1 MLKRR
6 DAFLK
11 KSALAVS
18 VALLLSAQAQA
29 QDILI
34 GPIQPGEDNSFL
46 FGESVAGRSI
56 DKVRNVWLIGDDSF
70 LLDSNRTVLLGN
82 NSGVVNSP
90 GSVSLGHDALIAD
103 SEWGT
108 VAGKEASL
116 ISSRQSSAIGAF
128 SSVQDSTS
136 SVALGH
142 GSQVSGENNVVSVGA
157 GPEGYGESVKGAPET
172 RRIINVSDGVKD
184 SDAATKGQMD
194 NAIADAVRVSGD
206 ALRGEI
212 GGVYRDARAHTDSQ
226 VTAVR
231 DELKAEGDSLRGE
244 IGGVYRDARA
254 HTDSQV
260 TAVRDELSRDIIAG
274 TSAAVAYTDVTAL
287 ALQDEIKDGTNKVR
301 DELKSQGD
309 SLRGEIGG
317 VYRDARAHTDSQVT
331 AVRDELKAE
340 GDSLRGEIGGVYRD
354 ARAHTD
360 SQVTAVRDELS
371 RDIIAGT
378 SAAVAYTDASSLALQ
393 DEIKEKAD
401 ETVQVSRA
409 YTDKSVR
416 DARKE
421 AKSQAEHLSDVL
433 VKNRAQT
440 DAAIASNT
448 AAIRNNSHR
457 LDLTEAWQ
465 KMATE
470 RMNNMQEQ
478 IKENRKELRES
489 AAQSAALAGLFQPY
503 SVGKFNA
510 TAAVG
515 GYRDEQAIAV
525 GVGYRFTENVA
536 GKVAVAAGGSSAS
549 WNAGVNFEF

>member
-29 QDILI
+29 VLTGPVDGNSSSLLI
-34 GPIQPGEDNSFL
+34 GENSFITNL
-46 FGESVAGRSI
+46 TGTV
-56 DKVRNVWLIGDDSF
+56 NNTF
-70 LLDSNRTVLLGN
+70 LLGGGAFNLD
-82 NSGVVNSP
+82 SP
-90 GSVSLGHDALIAD
+90 GSLQFGSFSEVYNSPHSVTLGRDAGQAE
-103 SEWGT
+103 SKYG
-108 VAGKEASL
+108 V
-116 ISSRQSSAIGAF
+116 AIGKSAEVF
-128 SSVQDSTS
+128 NSQHSVAIGGWAGIENSSG

-157 GPEGYGESVKGAPET
+157 GPEGYGKSVKGAPET
-172 RRIINVSDGVKD
+172 RRIINVSDGINNT
-184 SDAATKGQMD
+184 DAATVGQLNERFD
-194 NAIADAVRVSGD
+194 DAQVFLLQTNERID
-206 ALRGEI
+206 E
-212 GGVYRDARAHTDSQ
+212 TDKRLST
-226 VTAVR
+226 VHA
-231 DELKAEGDSLRGE
+231 
-244 IGGVYRDARA
+244 
-254 HTDSQV
+254 
-260 TAVRDELSRDIIAG
+260 ELSRDIIAG
-274 TSAAVAYTDVTAL
+274 TSAAVTYTDVTAL

-301 DELKSQGD
+301 DELKSQ
-309 SLRGEIGG
+309 
-317 VYRDARAHTDSQVT
+317 
-331 AVRDELKAE
+331 

-489 AAQSAALAGLFQPY
+489 A
-503 SVGKFNA
+503 
-510 TAAVG
+510 
-515 GYRDEQAIAV
+515 
-525 GVGYRFTENVA
+525 
-536 GKVAVAAGGSSAS
+536 
-549 WNAGVNFEF
+549 

>member
-18 VALLLSAQAQA
+18 VALLLSSQALA
-29 QDILI
+29 HKTLSEPLTGTIWL
-34 GPIQPGEDNSFL
+34 DNGTQSL
-46 FGESVAGRSI
+46 ESASVI
-56 DKVRNVWLIGDDSF
+56 DRNGNANGDTNVTGKNF
-70 LLDSNRTVLLGN
+70 AVG
-82 NSGVVNSP
+82 SGAIIW
-90 GSVSLGHDALIAD
+90 D
-103 SEWGT
+103 
-108 VAGKEASL
+108 AGKSMAVGHKT
-116 ISSRQSSAIGAF
+116 AVFNA
-128 SSVQDSTS
+128 DN
-136 SVALGH
+136 SVALGY
-142 GSQVSGENNVVSVGA
+142 GSQVNGESNVLSVGA
-157 GPEGYGESVKGAPET
+157 GPSGYGFSVDGAPET

-231 DELKAEGDSLRGE
+231 DELKAE
-244 IGGVYRDARA
+244 
-254 HTDSQV
+254 
-260 TAVRDELSRDIIAG
+260 
-274 TSAAVAYTDVTAL
+274 
-287 ALQDEIKDGTNKVR
+287 
-301 DELKSQGD
+301 GD

-470 RMNNMQEQ
+470 GMNNMQEQ

>member
-18 VALLLSAQAQA
+18 VALLLSSQAQAQA
-29 QDILI
+29 QAHKTLTESSTGTIWL
-34 GPIQPGEDNSFL
+34 DNGTQSL
-46 FGESVAGRSI
+46 ESVSVI
-56 DKVRNVWLIGDDSF
+56 DRNGNFNGHTNVTGKNFAVGSGAIIWDADKSMA
-70 LLDSNRTVLLGN
+70 VGN
-82 NSGVVNSP
+82 NTAVFN
-90 GSVSLGHDALIAD
+90 AD
-103 SEWGT
+103 
-108 VAGKEASL
+108 
-116 ISSRQSSAIGAF
+116 
-128 SSVQDSTS
+128 S
-136 SVALGH
+136 SVALGY
-142 GSQVSGENNVVSVGA
+142 GSQVNGESNVLSVGA
-157 GPEGYGESVKGAPET
+157 GPSGYGVSVDGDGAPET

-194 NAIADAVRVSGD
+194 NAIADAVRESGD

-212 GGVYRDARAHTDSQ
+212 GAVYRDAVADAKSRVESAENRLNGNI
-226 VTAVR
+226 TA
-231 DELKAEGDSLRGE
+231 
-244 IGGVYRDARA
+244 ARA
-254 HTDSQV
+254 
-260 TAVRDELSRDIIAG
+260 
-274 TSAAVAYTDVTAL
+274 SA
-287 ALQDEIKDGTNKVR
+287 QE
-301 DELKSQGD
+301 
-309 SLRGEIGG
+309 
-317 VYRDARAHTDSQVT
+317 
-331 AVRDELKAE
+331 
-340 GDSLRGEIGGVYRD
+340 
-354 ARAHTD
+354 
-360 SQVTAVRDELS
+360 
-371 RDIIAGT
+371 
-378 SAAVAYTDASSLALQ
+378 YTDAVKSDVL
-393 DEIKEKAD
+393 D
-401 ETVQVSRA
+401 ETRT
-409 YTDKSVR
+409 YTDSSVR
-416 DARKE
+416 TVRNE
-421 AKSQAEHLSDVL
+421 VKSQAEHLSDVL

>member
-1 MLKRR
+1 MKFIM
-6 DAFLK
+6 AK
-11 KSALAVS
+11 NVLAMAVTG
-18 VALLLSAQAQA
+18 ALLCYSVGVMAEESFNVDGYEVTLYDNGAAVISKGNDVNLINTITGANTGRIVPNDSITRAILAAPENARHIVA
-29 QDILI
+29 QDLLTY
-34 GPIQPGEDNSFL
+34 PIYSDALKAENIRNIKAEDIKSIVDTK
-46 FGESVAGRSI
+46 ESLQKIIKPENKDDYIAAVNAGGTAEDFIKISNTTSGLSSLY
-56 DKVRNVWLIGDDSF
+56 KNVVEGQNF
-70 LLDSNRTVLLGN
+70 VLDSSGRITADGRADGNAQTVPVKEFVVELDNRTRNLGVEVK
-82 NSGVVNSP
+82 SQG
-90 GSVSLGHDALIAD
+90 D
-103 SEWGT
+103 S
-108 VAGKEASL
+108 
-116 ISSRQSSAIGAF
+116 
-128 SSVQDSTS
+128 
-136 SVALGH
+136 
-142 GSQVSGENNVVSVGA
+142 
-157 GPEGYGESVKGAPET
+157 
-172 RRIINVSDGVKD
+172 
-184 SDAATKGQMD
+184 
-194 NAIADAVRVSGD
+194 
-206 ALRGEI
+206 LRGEI

-260 TAVRDELSRDIIAG
+260 TAVRDELKAEGDSLRGEIGGVYRDAR
-274 TSAAVAYTDVTAL
+274 AHTDSQVTA
-287 ALQDEIKDGTNKVR
+287 VR
-301 DELKSQGD
+301 DELKAEGD

-371 RDIIAGT
+371 RDIIAVT
-378 SAAVAYTDASSLALQ
+378 SAAV
-393 DEIKEKAD
+393 
-401 ETVQVSRA
+401 
-409 YTDKSVR
+409 
-416 DARKE
+416 
-421 AKSQAEHLSDVL
+421 
-433 VKNRAQT
+433 AQT

>member
-46 FGESVAGRSI
+46 VGESVAGRSI

-82 NSGVVNSP
+82 NSDVVNSP

-172 RRIINVSDGVKD
+172 RRIINVSDGINNT
-184 SDAATKGQMD
+184 DAATVGQLNERFD
-194 NAIADAVRVSGD
+194 DAQVFLLQTNERID
-206 ALRGEI
+206 E
-212 GGVYRDARAHTDSQ
+212 TDKRLST
-226 VTAVR
+226 VHA
-231 DELKAEGDSLRGE
+231 
-244 IGGVYRDARA
+244 
-254 HTDSQV
+254 
-260 TAVRDELSRDIIAG
+260 ELSRDIIAG
-274 TSAAVAYTDVTAL
+274 TSAAVTYTDVTAL
-287 ALQDEIKDGTNKVR
+287 ALQDEIKDGTNK
-301 DELKSQGD
+301 
-309 SLRGEIGG
+309 
-317 VYRDARAHTDSQVT
+317 
-331 AVRDELKAE
+331 VRDELKAE

>member
-29 QDILI
+29 VLTGPVDANSSSLLI
-34 GPIQPGEDNSFL
+34 GENSFITNST
-46 FGESVAGRSI
+46 GTA
-56 DKVRNVWLIGDDSF
+56 NNTF
-70 LLDSNRTVLLGN
+70 LLGGGAFNMD
-82 NSGVVNSP
+82 SP
-90 GSVSLGHDALIAD
+90 GSLQFGSFSGVYNSPHSVTLGRDAGQAE
-103 SEWGT
+103 SKYG
-108 VAGKEASL
+108 V
-116 ISSRQSSAIGAF
+116 AIGKSAEVF
-128 SSVQDSTS
+128 NSQQSVAIGGWAGIENSSG

-172 RRIINVSDGVKD
+172 RRIINVSDGINNT
-184 SDAATKGQMD
+184 DAATVGQLNERFD
-194 NAIADAVRVSGD
+194 DAQVFLLQTNERID
-206 ALRGEI
+206 E
-212 GGVYRDARAHTDSQ
+212 TDKRLST
-226 VTAVR
+226 VHA
-231 DELKAEGDSLRGE
+231 
-244 IGGVYRDARA
+244 
-254 HTDSQV
+254 
-260 TAVRDELSRDIIAG
+260 ELSRDIIAG
-274 TSAAVAYTDVTAL
+274 TSAAVTYTDVTAL

>member
-18 VALLLSAQAQA
+18 MALLLSAQAQA
-29 QDILI
+29 QALAILI
-34 GPIQPGEDNSFL
+34 GPIQPGEHSSFL
-46 FGESVAGRSI
+46 VGDSVAGRSSGDI
-56 DKVRNVWLIGDDSF
+56 RNVWLVGDNSF
-70 LLDSNRTVLLGN
+70 LLDSNGSVLLGN
-82 NSGVVNSP
+82 NSGVVSSP

-108 VAGKEASL
+108 VAGKAASL

-172 RRIINVSDGVKD
+172 RRIINVSDGINNT
-184 SDAATKGQMD
+184 DAATVGQLNERFD
-194 NAIADAVRVSGD
+194 DAQVFLLQTNERID
-206 ALRGEI
+206 E
-212 GGVYRDARAHTDSQ
+212 TDKRLST
-226 VTAVR
+226 VHA
-231 DELKAEGDSLRGE
+231 
-244 IGGVYRDARA
+244 
-254 HTDSQV
+254 
-260 TAVRDELSRDIIAG
+260 ELSRDIIAG
-274 TSAAVAYTDVTAL
+274 TSAAVTYTDVTAL
-287 ALQDEIKDGTNKVR
+287 ALQDEIKDGTNK
-301 DELKSQGD
+301 
-309 SLRGEIGG
+309 
-317 VYRDARAHTDSQVT
+317 
-331 AVRDELKAE
+331 VRDELKAE

>member
-18 VALLLSAQAQA
+18 VALLLSSQALAQAHKTLTESSTG
-29 QDILI
+29 II
-34 GPIQPGEDNSFL
+34 WIDNGTQSL
-46 FGESVAGRSI
+46 ESASVI
-56 DKVRNVWLIGDDSF
+56 DRNGNANGDASVTGKNF
-70 LLDSNRTVLLGN
+70 AVG
-82 NSGVVNSP
+82 SGAIIW
-90 GSVSLGHDALIAD
+90 D
-103 SEWGT
+103 
-108 VAGKEASL
+108 AGKSMAVGHKT
-116 ISSRQSSAIGAF
+116 AVFNA
-128 SSVQDSTS
+128 DN
-136 SVALGH
+136 SVALGY
-142 GSQVSGENNVVSVGA
+142 GSQVNGESNVLSVGA
-157 GPEGYGESVKGAPET
+157 GPSGYGFSVDGAPET

-274 TSAAVAYTDVTAL
+274 TSAAVAYTD
-287 ALQDEIKDGTNKVR
+287 
-301 DELKSQGD
+301 
-309 SLRGEIGG
+309 
-317 VYRDARAHTDSQVT
+317 
-331 AVRDELKAE
+331 
-340 GDSLRGEIGGVYRD
+340 
-354 ARAHTD
+354 
-360 SQVTAVRDELS
+360 
-371 RDIIAGT
+371 
-378 SAAVAYTDASSLALQ
+378 ASSLTLQ

>member
-18 VALLLSAQAQA
+18 VALLLSSQALA
-29 QDILI
+29 HKTLSEPLTGTIWL
-34 GPIQPGEDNSFL
+34 DNGTQSL
-46 FGESVAGRSI
+46 ESASVI
-56 DKVRNVWLIGDDSF
+56 DRHGNANGDTNVTGKNF
-70 LLDSNRTVLLGN
+70 AVG
-82 NSGVVNSP
+82 SGAIIW
-90 GSVSLGHDALIAD
+90 D
-103 SEWGT
+103 
-108 VAGKEASL
+108 AGKSMAVGHKT
-116 ISSRQSSAIGAF
+116 AVFNA
-128 SSVQDSTS
+128 DN
-136 SVALGH
+136 SVALGY
-142 GSQVSGENNVVSVGA
+142 GSQVNGESNVLSVGA
-157 GPEGYGESVKGAPET
+157 GPSGYGFSVDGAPET

-206 ALRGEI
+206 A
-212 GGVYRDARAHTDSQ
+212 
-226 VTAVR
+226 
-231 DELKAEGDSLRGE
+231 
-244 IGGVYRDARA
+244 
-254 HTDSQV
+254 
-260 TAVRDELSRDIIAG
+260 
-274 TSAAVAYTDVTAL
+274 
-287 ALQDEIKDGTNKVR
+287 
-301 DELKSQGD
+301 
-309 SLRGEIGG
+309 LRGEIGG

>member
-29 QDILI
+29 ILI
-34 GPIQPGEDNSFL
+34 GPIQPGEHSSFL
-46 FGESVAGRSI
+46 VGDSVAGRSSGDI
-56 DKVRNVWLIGDDSF
+56 RNVWLVGDNSF
-70 LLDSNRTVLLGN
+70 LLDSNGSVLLGN
-82 NSGVVNSP
+82 NSVVVSSP

-108 VAGKEASL
+108 VAGKAASL

-172 RRIINVSDGVKD
+172 RRIINVSDGINNT
-184 SDAATKGQMD
+184 DAATVGQLNERFD
-194 NAIADAVRVSGD
+194 DAQVFLLQTNERIDETDKRLSTVHAELSRDIIAGTSAAVTYTDVTALALQDEIKDGTNKVRDELKSQGD
-206 ALRGEI
+206 SLRGEI

-231 DELKAEGDSLRGE
+231 DELKAE
-244 IGGVYRDARA
+244 
-254 HTDSQV
+254 
-260 TAVRDELSRDIIAG
+260 
-274 TSAAVAYTDVTAL
+274 
-287 ALQDEIKDGTNKVR
+287 
-301 DELKSQGD
+301 GD

>member
-18 VALLLSAQAQA
+18 VALLLSSQALA
-29 QDILI
+29 HKTLSEPLTGTIWL
-34 GPIQPGEDNSFL
+34 DNGTQSL
-46 FGESVAGRSI
+46 ESASVI
-56 DKVRNVWLIGDDSF
+56 DRNGNANGDTNVTGKNF
-70 LLDSNRTVLLGN
+70 AVG
-82 NSGVVNSP
+82 SGAIIW
-90 GSVSLGHDALIAD
+90 D
-103 SEWGT
+103 
-108 VAGKEASL
+108 AGKSMAVGHKT
-116 ISSRQSSAIGAF
+116 AVFNA
-128 SSVQDSTS
+128 DN
-136 SVALGH
+136 SVALGY
-142 GSQVSGENNVVSVGA
+142 GSQVNGESNVLSVGA
-157 GPEGYGESVKGAPET
+157 GPSGYGFSVDGAPET

-244 IGGVYRDARA
+244 IGGVYRDAR
-254 HTDSQV
+254 
-260 TAVRDELSRDIIAG
+260 IAG
-274 TSAAVAYTDVTAL
+274 S
-287 ALQDEIKDGTNKVR
+287 
-301 DELKSQGD
+301 
-309 SLRGEIGG
+309 
-317 VYRDARAHTDSQVT
+317 
-331 AVRDELKAE
+331 
-340 GDSLRGEIGGVYRD
+340 
-354 ARAHTD
+354 
-360 SQVTAVRDELS
+360 
-371 RDIIAGT
+371 

>member
-18 VALLLSAQAQA
+18 VALLLSSQASA
-29 QDILI
+29 NKTITDSTAGII
-34 GPIQPGEDNSFL
+34 WIDNGTQSL
-46 FGESVAGRSI
+46 ESASVI
-56 DKVRNVWLIGDDSF
+56 DRN
-70 LLDSNRTVLLGN
+70 GN
-82 NSGVVNSP
+82 ANDG
-90 GSVSLGHDALIAD
+90 GSVTGKNFAVGSDAIIWDAD
-103 SEWGT
+103 KSMATGNKT
-108 VAGKEASL
+108 AVFNA
-116 ISSRQSSAIGAF
+116 
-128 SSVQDSTS
+128 DN
-136 SVALGH
+136 SVALGY
-142 GSQVSGENNVVSVGA
+142 GSQVNGESNVLSVGA
-157 GPEGYGESVKGAPET
+157 GPSGYGFSVDGAPET

-194 NAIADAVRVSGD
+194 NAIAGAVRVSGD

-212 GGVYRDARAHTDSQ
+212 GAVYRDAVS
-226 VTAVR
+226 
-231 DELKAEGDSLRGE
+231 
-244 IGGVYRDARA
+244 
-254 HTDSQV
+254 
-260 TAVRDELSRDIIAG
+260 
-274 TSAAVAYTDVTAL
+274 
-287 ALQDEIKDGTNKVR
+287 
-301 DELKSQGD
+301 
-309 SLRGEIGG
+309 
-317 VYRDARAHTDSQVT
+317 HTDSQVT

>member
-18 VALLLSAQAQA
+18 VALLLSSQALA
-29 QDILI
+29 HKTLSEPLTGTIWL
-34 GPIQPGEDNSFL
+34 DNGTQSL
-46 FGESVAGRSI
+46 ESASVI
-56 DKVRNVWLIGDDSF
+56 DRNGNANGDTNVTGKNF
-70 LLDSNRTVLLGN
+70 AVG
-82 NSGVVNSP
+82 SGAIIW
-90 GSVSLGHDALIAD
+90 D
-103 SEWGT
+103 
-108 VAGKEASL
+108 AGKSMAVGHKT
-116 ISSRQSSAIGAF
+116 AVFNA
-128 SSVQDSTS
+128 DN
-136 SVALGH
+136 SVALGY
-142 GSQVSGENNVVSVGA
+142 GSQVNGESNVLSVGA
-157 GPEGYGESVKGAPET
+157 GPSGYGFSVDGAPET

-206 ALRGEI
+206 A
-212 GGVYRDARAHTDSQ
+212 
-226 VTAVR
+226 
-231 DELKAEGDSLRGE
+231 
-244 IGGVYRDARA
+244 
-254 HTDSQV
+254 
-260 TAVRDELSRDIIAG
+260 
-274 TSAAVAYTDVTAL
+274 
-287 ALQDEIKDGTNKVR
+287 
-301 DELKSQGD
+301 
-309 SLRGEIGG
+309 LRGEIGG

-433 VKNRAQT
+433 VKNRVQT

>member
-29 QDILI
+29 QAQDILI

-46 FGESVAGRSI
+46 VGDSVAGRSI

-82 NSGVVNSP
+82 NSGVVSSP
-90 GSVSLGHDALIAD
+90 GSVSLGHDALIVD

-172 RRIINVSDGVKD
+172 RRIINVSDGINNT
-184 SDAATKGQMD
+184 DAATVGQLNERFD
-194 NAIADAVRVSGD
+194 DAQVFLLQTNERID
-206 ALRGEI
+206 E
-212 GGVYRDARAHTDSQ
+212 TDKRLST
-226 VTAVR
+226 VHA
-231 DELKAEGDSLRGE
+231 
-244 IGGVYRDARA
+244 
-254 HTDSQV
+254 
-260 TAVRDELSRDIIAG
+260 ELSRDIIAG
-274 TSAAVAYTDVTAL
+274 TSAAVTYTDVTAL

-360 SQVTAVRDELS
+360 SQV
-371 RDIIAGT
+371 
-378 SAAVAYTDASSLALQ
+378 
-393 DEIKEKAD
+393 
-401 ETVQVSRA
+401 
-409 YTDKSVR
+409 
-416 DARKE
+416 
-421 AKSQAEHLSDVL
+421 
-433 VKNRAQT
+433 
-440 DAAIASNT
+440 
-448 AAIRNNSHR
+448 
-457 LDLTEAWQ
+457 
-465 KMATE
+465 
-470 RMNNMQEQ
+470 
-478 IKENRKELRES
+478 
-489 AAQSAALAGLFQPY
+489 
-503 SVGKFNA
+503 
-510 TAAVG
+510 
-515 GYRDEQAIAV
+515 
-525 GVGYRFTENVA
+525 
-536 GKVAVAAGGSSAS
+536 
-549 WNAGVNFEF
+549 

>member
-1 MLKRR
+1 M
-6 DAFLK
+6 K
-11 KSALAVS
+11 KYSS
-18 VALLLSAQAQA
+18 
-29 QDILI
+29 
-34 GPIQPGEDNSFL
+34 P
-46 FGESVAGRSI
+46 
-56 DKVRNVWLIGDDSF
+56 
-70 LLDSNRTVLLGN
+70 VL
-82 NSGVVNSP
+82 
-90 GSVSLGHDALIAD
+90 ALILV
-103 SEWGT
+103 SNSM
-108 VAGKEASL
+108 V
-116 ISSRQSSAIGAF
+116 SSAATKEISKTAYVCNGNKTMEVVYINTTAGNSAVF
-128 SSVQDSTS
+128 NADN
-136 SVALGH
+136 SVALGY
-142 GSQVSGENNVVSVGA
+142 GSQVNGESNVLSVGA
-157 GPEGYGESVKGAPET
+157 GPSGYGFSVDGAPET

-206 ALRGEI
+206 A
-212 GGVYRDARAHTDSQ
+212 
-226 VTAVR
+226 
-231 DELKAEGDSLRGE
+231 
-244 IGGVYRDARA
+244 
-254 HTDSQV
+254 
-260 TAVRDELSRDIIAG
+260 
-274 TSAAVAYTDVTAL
+274 
-287 ALQDEIKDGTNKVR
+287 
-301 DELKSQGD
+301 
-309 SLRGEIGG
+309 LRGEIGG

>member
-29 QDILI
+29 VLTGPVDGNSSSLLI
-34 GPIQPGEDNSFL
+34 GENSFITNL
-46 FGESVAGRSI
+46 TGTV
-56 DKVRNVWLIGDDSF
+56 NNTF
-70 LLDSNRTVLLGN
+70 LLGGGAFNMD
-82 NSGVVNSP
+82 SP
-90 GSVSLGHDALIAD
+90 GSLQFGSFSEVYNSPHSVTLGRDAGQAE
-103 SEWGT
+103 SKYG
-108 VAGKEASL
+108 V
-116 ISSRQSSAIGAF
+116 AIGKSAEVF
-128 SSVQDSTS
+128 NSQHSVAIGGWAGIENSSG

-157 GPEGYGESVKGAPET
+157 GPEGYGKSVKGAPET

-194 NAIADAVRVSGD
+194 NAIADAVRESGD

-212 GGVYRDARAHTDSQ
+212 GAVYRDAVADAKSRVESAENRLNGNI
-226 VTAVR
+226 TA
-231 DELKAEGDSLRGE
+231 
-244 IGGVYRDARA
+244 ARA
-254 HTDSQV
+254 
-260 TAVRDELSRDIIAG
+260 
-274 TSAAVAYTDVTAL
+274 SA
-287 ALQDEIKDGTNKVR
+287 QE
-301 DELKSQGD
+301 
-309 SLRGEIGG
+309 
-317 VYRDARAHTDSQVT
+317 
-331 AVRDELKAE
+331 
-340 GDSLRGEIGGVYRD
+340 
-354 ARAHTD
+354 
-360 SQVTAVRDELS
+360 
-371 RDIIAGT
+371 
-378 SAAVAYTDASSLALQ
+378 YTDAVKSDVL
-393 DEIKEKAD
+393 D
-401 ETVQVSRA
+401 ETRT
-409 YTDKSVR
+409 YTDSSVR
-416 DARKE
+416 TVRNE
-421 AKSQAEHLSDVL
+421 VKSQAEHLSDVL

-549 WNAGVNFEF
+549 

>member
-18 VALLLSAQAQA
+18 VALLLSSQALA
-29 QDILI
+29 HKTLSEPLTGTIWF
-34 GPIQPGEDNSFL
+34 DNGTQSL
-46 FGESVAGRSI
+46 ESASVI
-56 DKVRNVWLIGDDSF
+56 DRNGNANGDTSVTGKNF
-70 LLDSNRTVLLGN
+70 AVG
-82 NSGVVNSP
+82 SGAIIW
-90 GSVSLGHDALIAD
+90 D
-103 SEWGT
+103 
-108 VAGKEASL
+108 AGKSMAVGHKT
-116 ISSRQSSAIGAF
+116 AVFNA
-128 SSVQDSTS
+128 DN
-136 SVALGH
+136 SVALGY
-142 GSQVSGENNVVSVGA
+142 GSQVNGESNVLSVGA
-157 GPEGYGESVKGAPET
+157 GPSGYGFSVDGAPET

-206 ALRGEI
+206 A
-212 GGVYRDARAHTDSQ
+212 
-226 VTAVR
+226 
-231 DELKAEGDSLRGE
+231 
-244 IGGVYRDARA
+244 
-254 HTDSQV
+254 
-260 TAVRDELSRDIIAG
+260 
-274 TSAAVAYTDVTAL
+274 
-287 ALQDEIKDGTNKVR
+287 
-301 DELKSQGD
+301 
-309 SLRGEIGG
+309 LRGEIGG

>member
-18 VALLLSAQAQA
+18 MALLLSAQAQA
-29 QDILI
+29 QAQAILI
-34 GPIQPGEDNSFL
+34 GPIQPGEHSSFL
-46 FGESVAGRSI
+46 VGDSVAGRSSGDI
-56 DKVRNVWLIGDDSF
+56 RNVWLVGDNSF
-70 LLDSNRTVLLGN
+70 LLDSNGSVLLGN
-82 NSGVVNSP
+82 NSGVVSSP

-108 VAGKEASL
+108 VAGKAASL

-260 TAVRDELSRDIIAG
+260 TAVRDEL
-274 TSAAVAYTDVTAL
+274 
-287 ALQDEIKDGTNKVR
+287 
-301 DELKSQGD
+301 
-309 SLRGEIGG
+309 
-317 VYRDARAHTDSQVT
+317 
-331 AVRDELKAE
+331 KAE

-354 ARAHTD
+354 A
-360 SQVTAVRDELS
+360 L
-371 RDIIAGT
+371 
-378 SAAVAYTDASSLALQ
+378 
-393 DEIKEKAD
+393 
-401 ETVQVSRA
+401 
-409 YTDKSVR
+409 
-416 DARKE
+416 KE

>member
-29 QDILI
+29 VLTGPVDANSSSLLI
-34 GPIQPGEDNSFL
+34 GENSFITNST
-46 FGESVAGRSI
+46 GTA
-56 DKVRNVWLIGDDSF
+56 NNTF
-70 LLDSNRTVLLGN
+70 LLGGGAFNMD
-82 NSGVVNSP
+82 SP
-90 GSVSLGHDALIAD
+90 GSLQFGSFSGVYNSPHSVTLGRDAGQAE
-103 SEWGT
+103 SKYG
-108 VAGKEASL
+108 V
-116 ISSRQSSAIGAF
+116 AIGKSAKVLNSQQSVAIGGWAGIEN
-128 SSVQDSTS
+128 SSG

-172 RRIINVSDGVKD
+172 RRIINVSDGINNT
-184 SDAATKGQMD
+184 DAATVGQLNERFD
-194 NAIADAVRVSGD
+194 DAQVFLLQTNERIDETDKRLSTVHAELSRDIIAGTSAAVTYTDVTALALQDEIKDGTNKVRDELKSQGD
-206 ALRGEI
+206 SLRGEI

-231 DELKAEGDSLRGE
+231 DELKAE
-244 IGGVYRDARA
+244 
-254 HTDSQV
+254 
-260 TAVRDELSRDIIAG
+260 
-274 TSAAVAYTDVTAL
+274 
-287 ALQDEIKDGTNKVR
+287 
-301 DELKSQGD
+301 GD

>member
-18 VALLLSAQAQA
+18 VALLLSSQALAQAHKTLTESSTG
-29 QDILI
+29 II
-34 GPIQPGEDNSFL
+34 WIDNGTQSL
-46 FGESVAGRSI
+46 ESASVI
-56 DKVRNVWLIGDDSF
+56 DRN
-70 LLDSNRTVLLGN
+70 GN
-82 NSGVVNSP
+82 ANDG
-90 GSVSLGHDALIAD
+90 GSVTGKNFAVGSDAKIWDAD
-103 SEWGT
+103 KSMAVGNKT
-108 VAGKEASL
+108 AVFNA
-116 ISSRQSSAIGAF
+116 
-128 SSVQDSTS
+128 DN
-136 SVALGH
+136 SVALGY
-142 GSQVSGENNVVSVGA
+142 GSQVNGESNVLSVGA
-157 GPEGYGESVKGAPET
+157 GPSGYGFSVDGAPET

-206 ALRGEI
+206 A
-212 GGVYRDARAHTDSQ
+212 
-226 VTAVR
+226 
-231 DELKAEGDSLRGE
+231 
-244 IGGVYRDARA
+244 
-254 HTDSQV
+254 
-260 TAVRDELSRDIIAG
+260 
-274 TSAAVAYTDVTAL
+274 
-287 ALQDEIKDGTNKVR
+287 
-301 DELKSQGD
+301 
-309 SLRGEIGG
+309 LRGEIGG

>member
-18 VALLLSAQAQA
+18 VALLLSSQALA
-29 QDILI
+29 HKTLTESSTGII
-34 GPIQPGEDNSFL
+34 WIDNGTQSL
-46 FGESVAGRSI
+46 ESASVI
-56 DKVRNVWLIGDDSF
+56 DRNGNANGDASVTGKNF
-70 LLDSNRTVLLGN
+70 AVG
-82 NSGVVNSP
+82 SGAIIW
-90 GSVSLGHDALIAD
+90 D
-103 SEWGT
+103 
-108 VAGKEASL
+108 AGKSMAVGHKT
-116 ISSRQSSAIGAF
+116 AVFNA
-128 SSVQDSTS
+128 DN
-136 SVALGH
+136 SVALGY
-142 GSQVSGENNVVSVGA
+142 GSQVNGESNVLSVGA
-157 GPEGYGESVKGAPET
+157 GPSGYGFSVDGAPET

-184 SDAATKGQMD
+184 SDASTKGQMD

-206 ALRGEI
+206 A
-212 GGVYRDARAHTDSQ
+212 
-226 VTAVR
+226 
-231 DELKAEGDSLRGE
+231 
-244 IGGVYRDARA
+244 
-254 HTDSQV
+254 
-260 TAVRDELSRDIIAG
+260 
-274 TSAAVAYTDVTAL
+274 
-287 ALQDEIKDGTNKVR
+287 
-301 DELKSQGD
+301 
-309 SLRGEIGG
+309 LRGEIGG

>member
-1 MLKRR
+1 LSEPLTGTIWL
-6 DAFLK
+6 DNGTQSLE
-11 KSALAVS
+11 SASVIDRNGNANGDTNVTGKNFAV
-18 VALLLSAQAQA
+18 
-29 QDILI
+29 
-34 GPIQPGEDNSFL
+34 G
-46 FGESVAGRSI
+46 
-56 DKVRNVWLIGDDSF
+56 
-70 LLDSNRTVLLGN
+70 
-82 NSGVVNSP
+82 SGAIIW
-90 GSVSLGHDALIAD
+90 D
-103 SEWGT
+103 
-108 VAGKEASL
+108 AGKSMAVGHKT
-116 ISSRQSSAIGAF
+116 AVFNA
-128 SSVQDSTS
+128 DN
-136 SVALGH
+136 SVALGY
-142 GSQVSGENNVVSVGA
+142 GSQVNGESNVLSVGA
-157 GPEGYGESVKGAPET
+157 GPSGYGFSVDGAPET

-231 DELKAEGDSLRGE
+231 DELKAE
-244 IGGVYRDARA
+244 
-254 HTDSQV
+254 
-260 TAVRDELSRDIIAG
+260 
-274 TSAAVAYTDVTAL
+274 
-287 ALQDEIKDGTNKVR
+287 
-301 DELKSQGD
+301 GD

>member
-18 VALLLSAQAQA
+18 MALLLSAQAQA
-29 QDILI
+29 QAQAILI
-34 GPIQPGEDNSFL
+34 GPIQPGQHSSFL
-46 FGESVAGRSI
+46 VGDSVAGRSSGDI
-56 DKVRNVWLIGDDSF
+56 RNVWLVGDNSF
-70 LLDSNRTVLLGN
+70 LLDSNGSVLLGN
-82 NSGVVNSP
+82 NSGVVSSP

-108 VAGKEASL
+108 VAGKAASL

-172 RRIINVSDGVKD
+172 RRIINVSDGINNT
-184 SDAATKGQMD
+184 DAATVGQLNERFD
-194 NAIADAVRVSGD
+194 DAQVFLLQTNERID
-206 ALRGEI
+206 E
-212 GGVYRDARAHTDSQ
+212 TDKRLST
-226 VTAVR
+226 VHA
-231 DELKAEGDSLRGE
+231 
-244 IGGVYRDARA
+244 
-254 HTDSQV
+254 
-260 TAVRDELSRDIIAG
+260 ELSRDIIAG
-274 TSAAVAYTDVTAL
+274 TSAAVTYTDVTAL

-301 DELKSQGD
+301 DELKSQ
-309 SLRGEIGG
+309 
-317 VYRDARAHTDSQVT
+317 
-331 AVRDELKAE
+331 

>member
-29 QDILI
+29 VLTGPVDGNSSSLLI
-34 GPIQPGEDNSFL
+34 GENSFITNL
-46 FGESVAGRSI
+46 TGTV
-56 DKVRNVWLIGDDSF
+56 NNTF
-70 LLDSNRTVLLGN
+70 LLGGGAFNLD
-82 NSGVVNSP
+82 SP
-90 GSVSLGHDALIAD
+90 GSLQFGSFSEVYNSPHSVTLGRDAGQAE
-103 SEWGT
+103 SKYG
-108 VAGKEASL
+108 V
-116 ISSRQSSAIGAF
+116 AIGKSAEVF
-128 SSVQDSTS
+128 NSQHSVAIGGWAGIENSSG

-157 GPEGYGESVKGAPET
+157 GPEGYGKSVKGAPET
-172 RRIINVSDGVKD
+172 RRIINVSDGINNT
-184 SDAATKGQMD
+184 DAATVGQLNERFD
-194 NAIADAVRVSGD
+194 DAQVFLLQTNERID
-206 ALRGEI
+206 E
-212 GGVYRDARAHTDSQ
+212 TDKRLST
-226 VTAVR
+226 VHA
-231 DELKAEGDSLRGE
+231 
-244 IGGVYRDARA
+244 
-254 HTDSQV
+254 
-260 TAVRDELSRDIIAG
+260 ELSRDIIAG
-274 TSAAVAYTDVTAL
+274 TSAAVTYTDVTAL

-301 DELKSQGD
+301 DELKSQ
-309 SLRGEIGG
+309 
-317 VYRDARAHTDSQVT
+317 
-331 AVRDELKAE
+331 

-457 LDLTEAWQ
+457 LDLTEAW
-465 KMATE
+465 
-470 RMNNMQEQ
+470 
-478 IKENRKELRES
+478 
-489 AAQSAALAGLFQPY
+489 
-503 SVGKFNA
+503 
-510 TAAVG
+510 
-515 GYRDEQAIAV
+515 
-525 GVGYRFTENVA
+525 
-536 GKVAVAAGGSSAS
+536 
-549 WNAGVNFEF
+549 

>member
-18 VALLLSAQAQA
+18 VALLLSSQALA
-29 QDILI
+29 HKTLSEPLMGTIWL
-34 GPIQPGEDNSFL
+34 DNGTQSL
-46 FGESVAGRSI
+46 ESASVI
-56 DKVRNVWLIGDDSF
+56 DRNGNANGDTNVTGKNF
-70 LLDSNRTVLLGN
+70 AVG
-82 NSGVVNSP
+82 SGAIIW
-90 GSVSLGHDALIAD
+90 D
-103 SEWGT
+103 
-108 VAGKEASL
+108 AGKSMAVGHKT
-116 ISSRQSSAIGAF
+116 AVFNA
-128 SSVQDSTS
+128 DN
-136 SVALGH
+136 SVALGY
-142 GSQVSGENNVVSVGA
+142 GSQVNGESNVLSVGA
-157 GPEGYGESVKGAPET
+157 GPSGYGFSVDGAPET

-231 DELKAEGDSLRGE
+231 DELKAE
-244 IGGVYRDARA
+244 
-254 HTDSQV
+254 
-260 TAVRDELSRDIIAG
+260 
-274 TSAAVAYTDVTAL
+274 
-287 ALQDEIKDGTNKVR
+287 
-301 DELKSQGD
+301 GD

>member
-18 VALLLSAQAQA
+18 VALLLSSQALA
-29 QDILI
+29 HKSLTESSTGII
-34 GPIQPGEDNSFL
+34 WIDNGTQSL
-46 FGESVAGRSI
+46 ESASVIDRNGNANGDTNVTGKNFAVGSDAKIWDADKSI
-56 DKVRNVWLIGDDSF
+56 AV
-70 LLDSNRTVLLGN
+70 GN
-82 NSGVVNSP
+82 NTAVFN
-90 GSVSLGHDALIAD
+90 AD
-103 SEWGT
+103 N
-108 VAGKEASL
+108 
-116 ISSRQSSAIGAF
+116 
-128 SSVQDSTS
+128 
-136 SVALGH
+136 SVALGY
-142 GSQVSGENNVVSVGA
+142 GSQVNGESNVLSVGA
-157 GPEGYGESVKGAPET
+157 GPSGYGFSVDGAPET

-194 NAIADAVRVSGD
+194 NAIADAVRESGD

-212 GGVYRDARAHTDSQ
+212 GAVYRDAVADAKSRVESAENRLNGNIRA
-226 VTAVR
+226 
-231 DELKAEGDSLRGE
+231 
-244 IGGVYRDARA
+244 ARA
-254 HTDSQV
+254 
-260 TAVRDELSRDIIAG
+260 
-274 TSAAVAYTDVTAL
+274 SA
-287 ALQDEIKDGTNKVR
+287 QE
-301 DELKSQGD
+301 
-309 SLRGEIGG
+309 
-317 VYRDARAHTDSQVT
+317 
-331 AVRDELKAE
+331 
-340 GDSLRGEIGGVYRD
+340 
-354 ARAHTD
+354 
-360 SQVTAVRDELS
+360 
-371 RDIIAGT
+371 
-378 SAAVAYTDASSLALQ
+378 YTDAVKSDVL
-393 DEIKEKAD
+393 D
-401 ETVQVSRA
+401 ETRT
-409 YTDKSVR
+409 YTDSSVR
-416 DARKE
+416 TVRNE
-421 AKSQAEHLSDVL
+421 VKSQAEHLSDVL

>member
-18 VALLLSAQAQA
+18 VALLLSSQALAQAHKTLTESSTG
-29 QDILI
+29 II
-34 GPIQPGEDNSFL
+34 WIDNGTQSL
-46 FGESVAGRSI
+46 ESASVI
-56 DKVRNVWLIGDDSF
+56 DRNGNANGDASVTGKNF
-70 LLDSNRTVLLGN
+70 AVG
-82 NSGVVNSP
+82 SGAIIW
-90 GSVSLGHDALIAD
+90 D
-103 SEWGT
+103 
-108 VAGKEASL
+108 AGKSMAVGHKT
-116 ISSRQSSAIGAF
+116 AVFNA
-128 SSVQDSTS
+128 DN

-142 GSQVSGENNVVSVGA
+142 GSQVNGESNVLSVGA
-157 GPEGYGESVKGAPET
+157 GPSGYGFSVDGAPET

-206 ALRGEI
+206 A
-212 GGVYRDARAHTDSQ
+212 
-226 VTAVR
+226 
-231 DELKAEGDSLRGE
+231 
-244 IGGVYRDARA
+244 
-254 HTDSQV
+254 
-260 TAVRDELSRDIIAG
+260 
-274 TSAAVAYTDVTAL
+274 
-287 ALQDEIKDGTNKVR
+287 
-301 DELKSQGD
+301 
-309 SLRGEIGG
+309 LRGEIGG

-549 WNAGVNFEF
+549 WNAG

>member
-18 VALLLSAQAQA
+18 VALLLSSQALA
-29 QDILI
+29 HKTLSEPLTGTIWF
-34 GPIQPGEDNSFL
+34 DNGTQSL
-46 FGESVAGRSI
+46 ESASVI
-56 DKVRNVWLIGDDSF
+56 DRNGNANDGGSD
-70 LLDSNRTVLLGN
+70 TVTGKN
-82 NSGVVNSP
+82 FAVGSGAIIW
-90 GSVSLGHDALIAD
+90 D
-103 SEWGT
+103 
-108 VAGKEASL
+108 AGKSMAVGHKT
-116 ISSRQSSAIGAF
+116 AVFNA
-128 SSVQDSTS
+128 DN
-136 SVALGH
+136 SVALGY
-142 GSQVSGENNVVSVGA
+142 GSQVNGESNVLSVGA
-157 GPEGYGESVKGAPET
+157 GPSGYGFSVDGAPET

-206 ALRGEI
+206 A
-212 GGVYRDARAHTDSQ
+212 
-226 VTAVR
+226 
-231 DELKAEGDSLRGE
+231 
-244 IGGVYRDARA
+244 
-254 HTDSQV
+254 
-260 TAVRDELSRDIIAG
+260 
-274 TSAAVAYTDVTAL
+274 
-287 ALQDEIKDGTNKVR
+287 
-301 DELKSQGD
+301 
-309 SLRGEIGG
+309 
-317 VYRDARAHTDSQVT
+317 
-331 AVRDELKAE
+331 
-340 GDSLRGEIGGVYRD
+340 LRGEIGGVYRD

>member
-18 VALLLSAQAQA
+18 VALLLSSQALA
-29 QDILI
+29 HKTITDSTAGII
-34 GPIQPGEDNSFL
+34 WIDNGTQSL
-46 FGESVAGRSI
+46 ESASVI
-56 DKVRNVWLIGDDSF
+56 DRNGNANGD
-70 LLDSNRTVLLGN
+70 
-82 NSGVVNSP
+82 
-90 GSVSLGHDALIAD
+90 GSVTGKNFAVGSDAIIWDAD
-103 SEWGT
+103 KSMATGNKT
-108 VAGKEASL
+108 AVFNA
-116 ISSRQSSAIGAF
+116 
-128 SSVQDSTS
+128 DN
-136 SVALGH
+136 SVALGY
-142 GSQVSGENNVVSVGA
+142 GSQVNGESNVLSVGA
-157 GPEGYGESVKGAPET
+157 GPSGYGFSVDGAPET

-194 NAIADAVRVSGD
+194 NAIAGAVRVSGD

-212 GGVYRDARAHTDSQ
+212 GAVYRDAVS
-226 VTAVR
+226 
-231 DELKAEGDSLRGE
+231 
-244 IGGVYRDARA
+244 
-254 HTDSQV
+254 
-260 TAVRDELSRDIIAG
+260 
-274 TSAAVAYTDVTAL
+274 
-287 ALQDEIKDGTNKVR
+287 
-301 DELKSQGD
+301 
-309 SLRGEIGG
+309 
-317 VYRDARAHTDSQVT
+317 
-331 AVRDELKAE
+331 
-340 GDSLRGEIGGVYRD
+340 
-354 ARAHTD
+354 HTD

>member
-18 VALLLSAQAQA
+18 VALLLSSQALA
-29 QDILI
+29 HKTLSEPLTGTIWL
-34 GPIQPGEDNSFL
+34 DNGTQSL
-46 FGESVAGRSI
+46 ESASVI
-56 DKVRNVWLIGDDSF
+56 DRNGNANGDTNVTGKNF
-70 LLDSNRTVLLGN
+70 AV
-82 NSGVVNSP
+82 
-90 GSVSLGHDALIAD
+90 GSCAIIWD
-103 SEWGT
+103 
-108 VAGKEASL
+108 AGKSMAVGHKT
-116 ISSRQSSAIGAF
+116 AVFNA
-128 SSVQDSTS
+128 DN
-136 SVALGH
+136 SVALGY
-142 GSQVSGENNVVSVGA
+142 GSQVNGESNVLSVGA
-157 GPEGYGESVKGAPET
+157 GPSGYGFSVDGAPET

-231 DELKAEGDSLRGE
+231 DELKAE
-244 IGGVYRDARA
+244 
-254 HTDSQV
+254 
-260 TAVRDELSRDIIAG
+260 
-274 TSAAVAYTDVTAL
+274 
-287 ALQDEIKDGTNKVR
+287 
-301 DELKSQGD
+301 GD

>member
-1 MLKRR
+1 R

-18 VALLLSAQAQA
+18 VALLLSSQALA
-29 QDILI
+29 HKTITDSTAGII
-34 GPIQPGEDNSFL
+34 WIDNGTQSL
-46 FGESVAGRSI
+46 ESASVI
-56 DKVRNVWLIGDDSF
+56 DRN
-70 LLDSNRTVLLGN
+70 GN
-82 NSGVVNSP
+82 ANDG
-90 GSVSLGHDALIAD
+90 GSVTGKNFAVGSDAIIWDAD
-103 SEWGT
+103 KSMATGNKT
-108 VAGKEASL
+108 AVFNA
-116 ISSRQSSAIGAF
+116 
-128 SSVQDSTS
+128 DN
-136 SVALGH
+136 SVALGY
-142 GSQVSGENNVVSVGA
+142 GSQVNGESNVLSVGA
-157 GPEGYGESVKGAPET
+157 GPSGYGFSVDGAPET

-194 NAIADAVRVSGD
+194 NAIAGAVRVSGD

-212 GGVYRDARAHTDSQ
+212 GAVYRDAVS
-226 VTAVR
+226 
-231 DELKAEGDSLRGE
+231 
-244 IGGVYRDARA
+244 
-254 HTDSQV
+254 
-260 TAVRDELSRDIIAG
+260 
-274 TSAAVAYTDVTAL
+274 
-287 ALQDEIKDGTNKVR
+287 
-301 DELKSQGD
+301 
-309 SLRGEIGG
+309 
-317 VYRDARAHTDSQVT
+317 HTDSQVT

>member
-1 MLKRR
+1 
-6 DAFLK
+6 
-11 KSALAVS
+11 
-18 VALLLSAQAQA
+18 
-29 QDILI
+29 
-34 GPIQPGEDNSFL
+34 
-46 FGESVAGRSI
+46 
-56 DKVRNVWLIGDDSF
+56 
-70 LLDSNRTVLLGN
+70 
-82 NSGVVNSP
+82 
-90 GSVSLGHDALIAD
+90 
-103 SEWGT
+103 
-108 VAGKEASL
+108 
-116 ISSRQSSAIGAF
+116 
-128 SSVQDSTS
+128 
-136 SVALGH
+136 
-142 GSQVSGENNVVSVGA
+142 
-157 GPEGYGESVKGAPET
+157 
-172 RRIINVSDGVKD
+172 SDGINNT
-184 SDAATKGQMD
+184 DAATVGQLNERFD
-194 NAIADAVRVSGD
+194 DAQVFLLQTNERID
-206 ALRGEI
+206 E
-212 GGVYRDARAHTDSQ
+212 TDKRLST
-226 VTAVR
+226 VHA
-231 DELKAEGDSLRGE
+231 
-244 IGGVYRDARA
+244 
-254 HTDSQV
+254 
-260 TAVRDELSRDIIAG
+260 ELSRDIIAG
-274 TSAAVAYTDVTAL
+274 TSAAVTYTDVTAL

-317 VYRDARAHTDSQVT
+317 VYRDA
-331 AVRDELKAE
+331 L
-340 GDSLRGEIGGVYRD
+340 
-354 ARAHTD
+354 
-360 SQVTAVRDELS
+360 
-371 RDIIAGT
+371 
-378 SAAVAYTDASSLALQ
+378 
-393 DEIKEKAD
+393 
-401 ETVQVSRA
+401 
-409 YTDKSVR
+409 
-416 DARKE
+416 KE

>member
-18 VALLLSAQAQA
+18 VALLLSSQALA
-29 QDILI
+29 HKTLSEPLTGTIWL
-34 GPIQPGEDNSFL
+34 DNGTQSL
-46 FGESVAGRSI
+46 ESASVI
-56 DKVRNVWLIGDDSF
+56 DRNGNANGDTNVTGKNF
-70 LLDSNRTVLLGN
+70 AVG
-82 NSGVVNSP
+82 SGAIIW
-90 GSVSLGHDALIAD
+90 D
-103 SEWGT
+103 
-108 VAGKEASL
+108 AGKSMAVGHKT
-116 ISSRQSSAIGAF
+116 AVFNA
-128 SSVQDSTS
+128 DN
-136 SVALGH
+136 SVALGY
-142 GSQVSGENNVVSVGA
+142 GSQVNGESNVLSVGA
-157 GPEGYGESVKGAPET
+157 GPSGYGFSVDGAPET

-206 ALRGEI
+206 A
-212 GGVYRDARAHTDSQ
+212 
-226 VTAVR
+226 
-231 DELKAEGDSLRGE
+231 
-244 IGGVYRDARA
+244 
-254 HTDSQV
+254 
-260 TAVRDELSRDIIAG
+260 
-274 TSAAVAYTDVTAL
+274 
-287 ALQDEIKDGTNKVR
+287 
-301 DELKSQGD
+301 
-309 SLRGEIGG
+309 
-317 VYRDARAHTDSQVT
+317 
-331 AVRDELKAE
+331 
-340 GDSLRGEIGGVYRD
+340 LRGEIGGVYRD

>member
-29 QDILI
+29 VLTGPVDGNSSSLLI
-34 GPIQPGEDNSFL
+34 GENSFITNL
-46 FGESVAGRSI
+46 TGTV
-56 DKVRNVWLIGDDSF
+56 NNTF
-70 LLDSNRTVLLGN
+70 LLGGGAFNMD
-82 NSGVVNSP
+82 SP
-90 GSVSLGHDALIAD
+90 GSLQFGSFSEVYNSPHSVTLGRDAGQAE
-103 SEWGT
+103 SKYG
-108 VAGKEASL
+108 V
-116 ISSRQSSAIGAF
+116 AIGKSAEVF
-128 SSVQDSTS
+128 NSQHSVAIGGWAGIENSSG

-157 GPEGYGESVKGAPET
+157 GPEGYGKSVKGAPET
-172 RRIINVSDGVKD
+172 RRIINVSDGINNT
-184 SDAATKGQMD
+184 DAATVGQLNERFD
-194 NAIADAVRVSGD
+194 DAQVFLLQTNERIDETDKRLSTVHAELSRDIIAGTSAAVTYTDVTALALQDEIKDGTNKVRDELKSQGD
-206 ALRGEI
+206 SLRGEI

-231 DELKAEGDSLRGE
+231 DELKAE
-244 IGGVYRDARA
+244 
-254 HTDSQV
+254 
-260 TAVRDELSRDIIAG
+260 
-274 TSAAVAYTDVTAL
+274 
-287 ALQDEIKDGTNKVR
+287 
-301 DELKSQGD
+301 GD

>member
-18 VALLLSAQAQA
+18 VALLLSSQALA
-29 QDILI
+29 HKTLSEPLTGTIWL
-34 GPIQPGEDNSFL
+34 DNGTQSL
-46 FGESVAGRSI
+46 ESASVI
-56 DKVRNVWLIGDDSF
+56 DRNGNANGDTNVTGKNFAVGSGAIIWDADKSMA
-70 LLDSNRTVLLGN
+70 VGN
-82 NSGVVNSP
+82 KTAVFN
-90 GSVSLGHDALIAD
+90 AD
-103 SEWGT
+103 N
-108 VAGKEASL
+108 
-116 ISSRQSSAIGAF
+116 
-128 SSVQDSTS
+128 
-136 SVALGH
+136 SVALGY
-142 GSQVSGENNVVSVGA
+142 GSQVNGESNVLSVGA
-157 GPEGYGESVKGAPET
+157 GPSGYGFSVDGAPET

-206 ALRGEI
+206 A
-212 GGVYRDARAHTDSQ
+212 
-226 VTAVR
+226 
-231 DELKAEGDSLRGE
+231 
-244 IGGVYRDARA
+244 
-254 HTDSQV
+254 
-260 TAVRDELSRDIIAG
+260 
-274 TSAAVAYTDVTAL
+274 
-287 ALQDEIKDGTNKVR
+287 
-301 DELKSQGD
+301 
-309 SLRGEIGG
+309 
-317 VYRDARAHTDSQVT
+317 
-331 AVRDELKAE
+331 
-340 GDSLRGEIGGVYRD
+340 LRGEIGGVYRD

>member
-29 QDILI
+29 QAQAILI
-34 GPIQPGEDNSFL
+34 GPIQPGEHSSFL
-46 FGESVAGRSI
+46 VGDSVAGRSSGDI
-56 DKVRNVWLIGDDSF
+56 RNVWLVGDNSF
-70 LLDSNRTVLLGN
+70 LLDSNGSVLLGN
-82 NSGVVNSP
+82 NSGVVSSP

-108 VAGKEASL
+108 VAGKAASL

-172 RRIINVSDGVKD
+172 RRIINVSDGINNT
-184 SDAATKGQMD
+184 DAATVGQLNERFD
-194 NAIADAVRVSGD
+194 DAQVFLLQTNERID
-206 ALRGEI
+206 E
-212 GGVYRDARAHTDSQ
+212 TDKRLST
-226 VTAVR
+226 VHA
-231 DELKAEGDSLRGE
+231 
-244 IGGVYRDARA
+244 
-254 HTDSQV
+254 
-260 TAVRDELSRDIIAG
+260 ELSRDIIAG
-274 TSAAVAYTDVTAL
+274 TSAAVTYTDVTAL
-287 ALQDEIKDGTNKVR
+287 ALQDEIKDGTNK
-301 DELKSQGD
+301 
-309 SLRGEIGG
+309 
-317 VYRDARAHTDSQVT
+317 
-331 AVRDELKAE
+331 VRDELKAE

>member
-18 VALLLSAQAQA
+18 VALLLSSQALA
-29 QDILI
+29 HKLLTESSTGII
-34 GPIQPGEDNSFL
+34 WIDNGTQSL
-46 FGESVAGRSI
+46 ESASVI
-56 DKVRNVWLIGDDSF
+56 DRNGNAKGD
-70 LLDSNRTVLLGN
+70 
-82 NSGVVNSP
+82 
-90 GSVSLGHDALIAD
+90 GSVTGKNFAVGSDAIIWDAD
-103 SEWGT
+103 KSMAVGNKT
-108 VAGKEASL
+108 AVFNA
-116 ISSRQSSAIGAF
+116 
-128 SSVQDSTS
+128 DN
-136 SVALGH
+136 SVALGY
-142 GSQVSGENNVVSVGA
+142 GSQVNGESNVLSVGA
-157 GPEGYGESVKGAPET
+157 GPSGYGFSVDGAPET

-206 ALRGEI
+206 A
-212 GGVYRDARAHTDSQ
+212 
-226 VTAVR
+226 
-231 DELKAEGDSLRGE
+231 
-244 IGGVYRDARA
+244 
-254 HTDSQV
+254 
-260 TAVRDELSRDIIAG
+260 
-274 TSAAVAYTDVTAL
+274 
-287 ALQDEIKDGTNKVR
+287 
-301 DELKSQGD
+301 
-309 SLRGEIGG
+309 LRGEIGG

-440 DAAIASNT
+440 DAA
-448 AAIRNNSHR
+448 
-457 LDLTEAWQ
+457 
-465 KMATE
+465 
-470 RMNNMQEQ
+470 
-478 IKENRKELRES
+478 
-489 AAQSAALAGLFQPY
+489 
-503 SVGKFNA
+503 
-510 TAAVG
+510 
-515 GYRDEQAIAV
+515 
-525 GVGYRFTENVA
+525 
-536 GKVAVAAGGSSAS
+536 
-549 WNAGVNFEF
+549 